1 MVEKSLE
8 VIWLPIRILSA
19 IANRIYGKLY
29 VPKEQFRVQEDVQFA
44 WTVEE
49 QMTTSDELD
58 DYYIKAFAAKL
69 SLSVQPAELN

>member
-49 QMTTSDELD
+49 
-58 DYYIKAFAAKL
+58 
-69 SLSVQPAELN
+69 